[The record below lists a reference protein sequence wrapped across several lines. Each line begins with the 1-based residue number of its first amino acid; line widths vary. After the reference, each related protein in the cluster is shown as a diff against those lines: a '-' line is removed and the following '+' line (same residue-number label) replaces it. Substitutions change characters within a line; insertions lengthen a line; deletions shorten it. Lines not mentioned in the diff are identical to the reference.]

1 MNINEMPELDEN
13 EKALV
18 LENKRVAAIMAY
30 RKRFIERYEEFFP
43 VHTYCLTDVKSKI
56 DDYAESVE
64 APKRHASREETRAAL
79 TKLAGE
85 IIHKADNGTFS
96 IHLNV
101 SKIEAI
107 RTLLLG

>member
-1 MNINEMPELDEN
+1 MNINEMPELTDE
-13 EKALV
+13 EKSAAFRS
-18 LENKRVAAIMAY
+18 RVTTIMAY
-30 RKRFIERYEEFFP
+30 RKRFIEGGDEWFP
-43 VHTYCLTDVKSKI
+43 VYAYTLADVKRKV
-56 DDYAESVE
+56 DDYVESVE
-64 APKRHASREETRAAL
+64 APKRHSAREETRAAL

-96 IHLNV
+96 SFLNV